1 MTTTTTK
8 LASIEAVSLETVT
21 GGCHKGG
28 GMPPQQQQ
36 QAMINRPPTPMGPPP
51 DDKVDISVD
60 AGVGAQSQS
69 QTVAA

>member
-28 GMPPQQQQ
+28 GGGAPQQQQ
-36 QAMINRPPTPMGPPP
+36 QAFNRPPTPMGPPP

-60 AGVGAQSQS
+60 AGVGVQSQS

>member
-8 LASIEAVSLETVT
+8 FETIEAVSLDGVT

-28 GMPPQQQQ
+28 GAPQQQQ
-36 QAMINRPPTPMGPPP
+36 QAAMMPPPRRPLGPPP

-60 AGVGAQSQS
+60 AGVGVQSQQ

>member
-8 LASIEAVSLETVT
+8 LAPLEAVSLETVT

-28 GMPPQQQQ
+28 GCPPPQQQQ
-36 QAMINRPPTPMGPPP
+36 QAFNRPPMPMGRPP
-51 DDKVDISVD
+51 DDKVEISVD
-60 AGVGAQSQS
+60 AGVGVQSQS

>member
-8 LASIEAVSLETVT
+8 LATLEAVSLETVT

-28 GMPPQQQQ
+28 GAPPQQQQ
-36 QAMINRPPTPMGPPP
+36 QAFNRPPMPMGRPQ

-60 AGVGAQSQS
+60 AGVGVQSQS